1 MATPATITYGDEITA
16 DSVATFDSLHPANFP
31 NERFM
36 LLSFLVVSRDGSRRI
51 LREANSTLLNLT
63 LFPAYVDKPLSAL
76 SGSYQRWEGCR
87 LVALSMPR
95 EPGQKVILWNQG
107 KHRVGAPKAKHM
119 VGLYVPYA
127 GSPTAELSVEP
138 VNPVPTIRAL
148 RAELADIAHGWDL
161 FWHSRFVFQNH
172 LRQQVTSRLVDG
184 LLKYGWGLIK
194 IAETA
199 ARPAASANWSI
210 EIGLAADLTRMAVG
224 PITGDPAMWGRR
236 LARNINLETFRTR
249 LDKGHVPGVDTRAV
263 PKWGPTAETLLSTT
277 PTGNVNEKKAAIA
290 EWHETHQVHTEG
302 TILRYF
308 DTEMQ
313 LPIERSFGYEDSH
326 EHDPTA

>member
-1 MATPATITYGDEITA
+1 MPPTITYAAEITA
-16 DSVATFDSLHPANFP
+16 DSVATISSLDPANASLAKYQ
-31 NERFM
+31 E
-36 LLSFLVVSRDGSRRI
+36 LSFLVVSRDGSRRI
-51 LREANSTLLNLT
+51 LRTAKGTLLNVIN
-63 LFPAYVDKPLSAL
+63 FPAYANKPLTAI

-107 KHRVGAPKAKHM
+107 NHRMGAPKAKHM

-127 GSPTAELSVEP
+127 GSPTAELSEEP
-138 VNPVPTIRAL
+138 VNPVPTIRAV

-161 FWHSRFVFQNH
+161 FWHSRFVFQDH

-184 LLKYGWGLIK
+184 LLKYGWGLIEA
-194 IAETA
+194 AETA
-199 ARPAASANWSI
+199 ARPAVTASWGV

-236 LARNINLETFRTR
+236 LARNINLDTFRTR

-263 PKWGPTAETLLSTT
+263 PKWGPTAETLLSTI
-277 PTGNVNEKKAAIA
+277 PTGTINETKAAIA
-290 EWHETHQVHTEG
+290 EWHESHQRHTEDV
-302 TILRYF
+302 ILQYH
-308 DTEMQ
+308 DSEMQ

-326 EHDPTA
+326 EHDPLA

>member
-1 MATPATITYGDEITA
+1 MPPTTITYGSAITA
-16 DSVATFDSLHPANFP
+16 DSVATISSLDPELASLA
-31 NERFM
+31 RFRT
-36 LLSFLVVSRDGSRRI
+36 LSFLVVSRDGSRRI
-51 LREANSTLLNLT
+51 LRTAEATLLNVINY
-63 LFPAYVDKPLSAL
+63 PAYVDKPLSAL
-76 SGSYQRWEGCR
+76 SGSFQRWEGCR

-95 EPGQKVILWNQG
+95 EPGQQVLLWNAG
-107 KHRVGAPKAKHM
+107 LHRGGAPKQKYM

-127 GSPTAELSVEP
+127 GSPTAELSEKP
-138 VNPVPTIRAL
+138 VNPVPTVRAV
-148 RAELADIAHGWDL
+148 RADLADIAHGWDL

-184 LLKYGWGLIK
+184 LLKYGWELIK
-194 IAETA
+194 TAETA
-199 ARPAASANWSI
+199 ARPAVTANWSI

-290 EWHETHQVHTEG
+290 EWHEAHQSHTEDV
-302 TILRYF
+302 ILQYH
-308 DTEMQ
+308 DGEMQ